1 MKKNITLPK
10 QAAASGLFRRLI
22 ISSLFIL
29 TIWTA
34 KAQTFVHPGI
44 PFTRGDLDLLKTNIT
59 KEPWLSAYNAF
70 ASDSHS
76 QLSYSA
82 QGPDATVTRAP
93 NLNNTHWQQDM
104 IAVHHLA
111 FMWWFTGNVAYAQ
124 KATAILDAWAVTN
137 TTWGGNESMLDIG
150 DYAQYWGTGA
160 EILRY
165 TYPGWTQANTD
176 HVKNYFTNV
185 LFPTS
190 YVPYQ
195 LRDANKGALQLKIAL
210 AASVFC
216 DDIVRFNQAIDVY
229 RMDAGGGMRNSLK
242 NGEIGDSGRD
252 DHWRVQAAALVWGAE
267 VAYKQG
273 IDMYEELDKRVLALG
288 ELYNRYSFQ
297 GDTIK
302 FIPFGGYASFWLNWG
317 IPTGFVQSDYTN
329 ILKGAYELR
338 KGIPVPFN
346 EQMRAKIGG
355 AGGDFLYLK
364 SADTSTAH
372 VLPQVYYPAD
382 HVNPATTLTNTDIGN
397 PGLAGSAVFNNATW
411 TIKGAGNSAA
421 NSVNYTF
428 RKLSGNAGLVIKVTG
443 MSVNTAATGV
453 MIRESL
459 APTANYWNLALAAT
473 GGVGP
478 HGAAK
483 MPWWLKI
490 ERVGTRIFTYHS
502 PDGINWTSLN
512 AIYST
517 TYPDNLYYGFYT
529 ISNNTSSLNTATLTD
544 VGFSQS
550 SAAGSP
556 EISSTTTATATIGQ
570 NFSYQITASNS
581 PDTFLATGL
590 PTGLT
595 LNTSTGVISGTP
607 TALGISEVTIGATN
621 AAGSGQTTLILNVVN
636 SQAPSAPA
644 SLTAQV
650 VNSAQVK
657 LTWTNSPNATS
668 YNIKRSATAGGPYT
682 TIQAGVL
689 ATTFTDAAPVPE
701 VLNYY
706 VVTALSGD
714 LESSVSNEVSSSVP
728 PATPDKPTIT
738 NKDNSVDISWPVA
751 NGASTYNLKRA
762 VVSGGPYTTI
772 SNVSSNSY
780 TDNAVTNSS
789 PYYYVVSSV
798 GSKSESANSV
808 EAFAVPGSTT
818 LTWSS
823 DAETT
828 NLSEATNWV
837 EDTSPKNPA
846 IILFKSS
853 ADTVLTNDI
862 TGLEASRIQ
871 FDQDA
876 QAYSIGGNGIAL
888 NNDLVNNGVRVQTIS
903 TPLII
908 NKQLFVSTNTG
919 NIALTGTIS
928 GTSNIT
934 KSGVSNLV
942 LSGPNTFSGGTV
954 IKGALGAWPP
964 VCGIILSGASTGT
977 ASNPVSGPLGTGK
990 ITFNGGA
997 IWSEKVDATI
1007 YNDIEI
1013 PAGQTGWMFQTSNAI
1028 NLYGKLTGGGA
1039 FQQDGNTTAGLHL
1052 FGDNSNFTGKFV
1064 SRLRSG
1070 NSRTR
1075 FEVPQ
1080 AGSASAD
1087 WLLDANGTDCQS
1099 LQFNS
1104 GTINFGSLSGRGYIR
1119 NNGGGAPVI
1128 SIGALNN
1135 DSNFGGTIAN
1145 SGSGNV
1151 QVQKVGTG
1159 ALTFG
1164 GNSIYGGNTTIKN
1177 GKFFLSNSPTT
1188 GVFASPIIDSA
1199 GVLGGT
1205 GVSQAAMTIG
1215 TGTAAVT
1222 SLEPGNNAIG
1232 TLSTTN
1238 TLTMNGNAT
1247 FKVEISS
1254 KSATNDMVQAGIVK
1268 LIGTP
1273 QLTVADIDAGSLPT
1287 GSNLTI
1293 INNTGTAPISGI
1305 FKNLP
1310 ELTLINVGNY
1320 AFRIT
1325 YKGGTGN
1332 DVVLLDDRTVPI
1344 VITSAATDTVLV
1356 GKTMSFTI
1364 TAIKSPTRFGATG
1377 LPAELQIDSLSG
1389 KISGTPT
1396 ESGIFNISL
1405 TAGNSSTTSTSTL
1418 VLTVLNSAVNSLI
1431 VAAGDAKN
1439 ILEWKSISGFT
1450 YNVKRSTT
1458 SGGPYTTLG
1467 SVNNLTFTD
1476 SNVSNGTTYFYVVAP
1491 SDSTGEGTKST
1502 EVVAKP
1508 NIAQRG
1514 FYQFDEASDTRGIDA
1529 WGANH
1534 AVLAATANRATGKYG
1549 KSLLLDGSANAYA
1562 TLPAGIFSTLND
1574 FTISAWVR
1582 MDAISTWMRV
1592 FDFGSSTTQYMFLSV
1607 QAAVTNG
1614 QSTIRYATKNGSAAE
1629 QNINYNY
1636 TFPLNTWTYLA
1647 VTRAGNTTTL
1657 YVNGTAAT
1665 SSTNITI
1672 KPSAL
1677 GNTTQNYLGK
1687 SQFNDPM
1694 FKGSIDNFKVYG
1706 RALNASEIASDMLG
1720 DQAITF
1726 AAIPAKSATD
1736 ADFAPGALATSGL
1749 PLSFSSSDTTVA
1761 VIVAGQVHIKSPGTT
1776 IINASQAGTAS
1787 YKAATSINQTLTV
1800 QKATQTITFNSLPSK
1815 TLADSAFVGGAIASS
1830 GLPVTYNSSDTSVI
1844 RVTNNKLH
1852 IAGAGTASITAAQNG
1867 NAIYAAA
1874 NPVSQNITV
1883 TKLDQTLTFA
1893 ALQAGRPGDPDI
1905 LLNGSASSGLQVS
1918 YISSNTAVA
1927 TIINN
1932 KLHIVAPG
1940 SSIISVQQ
1948 AGDSRYLAATQNQT
1962 FTVLPYNIRVQS
1974 IDGDNGQLTNA
1985 TIKPYLKIANQDSV
1999 AIKYGELTARY
2010 WFTAENYAGINT
2022 YIDYA
2027 QMGAGSITARYVAL
2041 ANPRNNAFGYVEYAF
2056 AASAGN
2062 LNAGTTSGAIQSR
2075 FGNSDWSNLSEA
2087 NDYSYQQGSAVYS
2100 ENPNITLY
2108 RNGVL
2113 IWGTE
2118 PATVDEN
2125 RQVKVYTENKTS
2137 SGNTIS
2143 VYLSLDN
2150 QGNVPLN
2157 YQDLS
2162 VRYFFT
2168 NEDAKPL
2175 NYWIDY
2181 AKIGASKISGQ
2192 FSPLLPA
2199 DTMAD
2204 TYFSLKVDSS
2214 AGKLYPLS
2222 TTGNIQ
2228 YRIAKTDWSAFNQ
2241 ANDYSYRSGGSGENP
2256 HICVYYQD
2264 QLIYGTEPAGAISG
2278 TTAFHNN
2285 ITGITVNQNN
2295 ISPAVSIA
2303 KAVSPNGDGI
2313 NDFLIIEGITSYP
2326 NNKLTVVN
2334 RTGNLMAEIKGYNN
2348 ADRIF
2353 NGHNASGQQIA
2364 AGTYL
2369 YLLEYVDGAGKT
2381 IRKTGYFLLKYN
2393 EQL

>member
-10 QAAASGLFRRLI
+10 RAVASRLFRRLTT
-22 ISSLFIL
+22 SSLFIL
-29 TIWTA
+29 TIWAA

-111 FMWWFTGNVAYAQ
+111 FMWWFTGNIAYAQ
-124 KATAILDAWAVTN
+124 KATTILDAWAVTN
-137 TTWGGNESMLDIG
+137 TTWGGTESMLDIG

-302 FIPFGGYASFWLNWG
+302 FIPFGGYSSFWLNWG

-382 HVNPATTLTNTDIGN
+382 HVNPATALTNTDIGN

-428 RKLSGNAGLVIKVTG
+428 RKLNGNAGLVIKVTG

-459 APTANYWNLALAAT
+459 APTANYWNLSLAAT

-502 PDGINWTSLN
+502 PDGVNWTSLN

-529 ISNNTSSLNTATLTD
+529 VSNNTSSLNTATLTD

-556 EISSTTTATATIGQ
+556 EISSATTATATIGQ
-570 NFSYQITASNS
+570 NFSYQITASNN

-590 PTGLT
+590 PAGLT
-595 LNTSTGVISGTP
+595 LNTSTGLISGAP
-607 TALGISEVTIGATN
+607 TALSVNEVTIGAVNT
-621 AAGSGQTTLILNVVN
+621 AGSGQTTLMLNVVN
-636 SQAPSAPA
+636 SQAPPAPA
-644 SLTAQV
+644 SLIAQV
-650 VNSAQVK
+650 INSAQVK
-657 LTWTNSPNATS
+657 LNWANSPNATS
-668 YNIKRSATAGGPYT
+668 YNIKRSTTAGGPYT
-682 TIQAGVL
+682 TIQEGVL
-689 ATTFTDAAPVPE
+689 STTFTDAAPVPE
-701 VLNYY
+701 VFNYY
-706 VVTALSGD
+706 VVTAMSGN

-789 PYYYVVSSV
+789 PYYYVISSV
-798 GSKSESANSV
+798 GSKSESANSA

-853 ADTVLTNDI
+853 ADTVLNNDI

-876 QAYSIGGNGIAL
+876 PAYSIGGNGIIL
-888 NNDLVNNGVRVQTIS
+888 NNDLVNNSVKVQTIS

-928 GTSNIT
+928 GASNIT

-964 VCGIILSGASTGT
+964 VCGIILSGTSAGT

-1013 PAGQTGWMFQTSNAI
+1013 PAGQTGWIFQTSNAV
-1028 NLYGKLTGGGA
+1028 NLYGKLTGSGTL
-1039 FQQDGNTTAGLHL
+1039 QQDGNTTAGLHL
-1052 FGDNSNFTGKFV
+1052 FADNSSFTGKFV

-1159 ALTFG
+1159 TLTFG

-1205 GVSQAAMTIG
+1205 GVSQAAMTVG

-1232 TLSTTN
+1232 TLATTN

-1254 KSATNDMVQAGIVK
+1254 KSATNDMVQTGTVK
-1268 LIGTP
+1268 LVGSP
-1273 QLTVADIDAGSLPT
+1273 QLAVADIDPGSLPT

-1293 INNTGTAPISGI
+1293 MNNTGTAPVSGI

-1332 DVVLLDDRTVPI
+1332 DVVLLDDRTIPI
-1344 VITSAATDTVLV
+1344 VITSAATDTILV

-1364 TAIKSPTRFGATG
+1364 TAIKSPTRFGASG
-1377 LPAELQIDSLSG
+1377 LPAGLQIDSLSG

-1405 TAGNSSTTSTSTL
+1405 TAGNGSTTSTSTL
-1418 VLTVLNSAVNSLI
+1418 VLTILNSAVNSLI

-1439 ILEWKSISGFT
+1439 ILEWKSIPGFT

-1458 SGGPYTTLG
+1458 SGGPYTTVG

-1476 SNVSNGTTYFYVVAP
+1476 SSVSNGTTYFYVVSP

-1592 FDFGSSTTQYMFLSV
+1592 FDFGSSTTQYMFLTV

-1614 QSTIRYATKNGSAAE
+1614 QSTIRYAIKNGSAAE

-1636 TFPLNTWTYLA
+1636 TFSLNTWTYLA
-1647 VTRAGNTTTL
+1647 VTRTGNTTTL
-1657 YVNGTAAT
+1657 YVNGTSVT

-1677 GNTTQNYLGK
+1677 GSTTQNYLGK
-1687 SQFNDPM
+1687 SQFADPM
-1694 FKGSIDNFKVYG
+1694 FKGSIDNFKIYG
-1706 RALNASEIASDMLG
+1706 RALSNAEIAADMLG
-1720 DQAITF
+1720 DQTINFASINNKTF
-1726 AAIPAKSATD
+1726 GD
-1736 ADFAPGALATSGL
+1736 ADFIPPAT
-1749 PLSFSSSDTTVA
+1749 
-1761 VIVAGQVHIKSPGTT
+1761 
-1776 IINASQAGTAS
+1776 
-1787 YKAATSINQTLTV
+1787 
-1800 QKATQTITFNSLPSK
+1800 
-1815 TLADSAFVGGAIASS
+1815 ASS
-1830 GLPVTYNSSDTSVI
+1830 GLPVSYASTDTAIASVVNGAIHIKAAGTATITASQSGNNSFRAATPINQSFTVGKKAQTITFNPIAAKTLADSDFVAGATASSELAVGYISSDSTVVQI
-1844 RVTNNKLH
+1844 IAGKLH
-1852 IAGAGTASITAAQNG
+1852 ITGSGTAVITASQNG
-1867 NAIYAAA
+1867 NAYYLPAS
-1874 NPVSQNITV
+1874 PVTQALTVNKLSQSIS
-1883 TKLDQTLTFA
+1883 FA
-1893 ALQAGRPGDPDI
+1893 GLPLSRPGDADI
-1905 LLNGSASSGLQVS
+1905 SLSATSTSGLPVV
-1918 YISSNTAVA
+1918 YTSSNLNVA

-1932 KLHIVAPG
+1932 KLHIVGAG
-1940 SSIISVQQ
+1940 NSAITVQQ
-1948 AGDSRYLAATQNQT
+1948 GGNARFDTTALIKT
-1962 FTVLPYNIRVQS
+1962 FTVLPYNVLVKS
-1974 IDGDNGQLTNA
+1974 VDGDNGQVSNNA
-1985 TIKPYLKIANQDSV
+1985 IKPYFQIVNQDSV
-1999 AIKYGELTARY
+1999 ALKYSELTVRY
-2010 WFTAENYAGINT
+2010 WFTPENFAGINT
-2022 YIDYA
+2022 WVDYA
-2027 QMGAGSITARYVAL
+2027 QIGNNNVGMRYVPLTAPASGAL
-2041 ANPRNNAFGYVEYAF
+2041 GYVEYSF
-2056 AASAGN
+2056 STGASLPAN
-2062 LNAGTTSGAIQSR
+2062 NNSGIVQSR
-2075 FGNSDWSNLSEA
+2075 LANQDWSNFAESD
-2087 NDYSYQQGSAVYS
+2087 DYSYRSNVSSYAA
-2100 ENPNITLY
+2100 NDHITLY

-2113 IWGTE
+2113 IYGAE
-2118 PATVDEN
+2118 PASVPANTSLTVSYQNQNQTTTGNAISTYLIINNTGNLPVGYGDLAVRYWFSKEGL
-2125 RQVKVYTENKTS
+2125 S
-2137 SGNTIS
+2137 SLNF
-2143 VYLSLDN
+2143 SLD
-2150 QGNVPLN
+2150 
-2157 YQDLS
+2157 
-2162 VRYFFT
+2162 F
-2168 NEDAKPL
+2168 
-2175 NYWIDY
+2175 
-2181 AKIGASKISGQ
+2181 AKIGNSRINSQ
-2192 FSPLLPA
+2192 FVSTGAAL
-2199 DTMAD
+2199 TGAD
-2204 TYFSLKVDSS
+2204 TYLELTVDPS
-2214 AGKLYPLS
+2214 AGLLYPLS
-2222 TTGNIQ
+2222 NSGNIQ
-2228 YRIAKTDWSAFNQ
+2228 YRINKSDWSVFNE
-2241 ANDYSYRSGGSGENP
+2241 ANDYSYLPKGQMALNN
-2256 HICVYYQD
+2256 HITVYYKN
-2264 QLIYGTEPAGAISG
+2264 QLIYGNEPTAGNNSFASGLPIKPEMIQNNDPSLTNTE
-2278 TTAFHNN
+2278 HNLIYPN
-2285 ITGITVNQNN
+2285 PVRTGRFSVKLTPDLADKDVRVVIRDNFGKVMQTGNYRGNNGSLDIRMTRNYVLGVYFVQLNELTPLRLLVNQ
-2295 ISPAVSIA
+2295 
-2303 KAVSPNGDGI
+2303 
-2313 NDFLIIEGITSYP
+2313 
-2326 NNKLTVVN
+2326 
-2334 RTGNLMAEIKGYNN
+2334 
-2348 ADRIF
+2348 
-2353 NGHNASGQQIA
+2353 
-2364 AGTYL
+2364 
-2369 YLLEYVDGAGKT
+2369 
-2381 IRKTGYFLLKYN
+2381 
-2393 EQL
+2393 